1 MYLNSISIYGTNGEK
16 LTILLTDSIFD
27 VLAKVETIFNT
38 TLIAEMYN
46 DIYETEE
53 ENNSDTH
60 KFSVLRLESL
70 PLYYYDTTLNILFNE
85 GGYFMGIDVASYL
98 PEHDVTIL
106 NLVDEMGNSDTVDFN
121 PNDLCKLADEHFS
134 VVDLSE
140 KEDTAYIDRGYIE
153 SIIGDLIFVYP
164 DMSEPFTTLSLVRKS
179 YADKARYKIGGKNL
193 FTEQPDSDGNILY

>member
-1 MYLNSISIYGTNGEK
+1 
-16 LTILLTDSIFD
+16 
-27 VLAKVETIFNT
+27 
-38 TLIAEMYN
+38 
-46 DIYETEE
+46 
-53 ENNSDTH
+53 
-60 KFSVLRLESL
+60 
-70 PLYYYDTTLNILFNE
+70 
-85 GGYFMGIDVASYL
+85 MGIDVASYL
-98 PEHDVTIL
+98 PEQDVTIL

-179 YADKARYKIGGKNL
+179 YADKARYEIGGKNL